1 MAVFASMGRILQ
13 SPIPDAI
20 LSRIQGNAAREV
32 KEIAVK
38 WLNIYHAPPNC
49 FAGASTRRTAVTEV
63 SLNRNALDNGN
74 ILTLTLGVEIL
85 DGQSK
90 VSNAFIITI
99 IDDAVTTH
107 DFAEGGPGISGVS
120 LSLDTVFH
128 NPVELGAKL
137 CFVNTTL
144 TAVGGTTSCRCE
156 VWDLTQRR
164 LVATATFVGMGSSPP
179 KAPARL

>member
-74 ILTLTLGVEIL
+74 ILTLVCETNVTEGII
-85 DGQSK
+85 S
-90 VSNAFIITI
+90 VSAQITI
-99 IDDAVTTH
+99 SD
-107 DFAEGGPGISGVS
+107 SW
-120 LSLDTVFH
+120 
-128 NPVELGAKL
+128 
-137 CFVNTTL
+137 
-144 TAVGGTTSCRCE
+144 CR
-156 VWDLTQRR
+156 DPRR
-164 LVATATFVGMGSSPP
+164 T
-179 KAPARL
+179 K